1 MSGKEKLGLNDPHHT
16 FVIAEAG
23 SNWKCGSYKDD
34 LQRAK
39 KLIEIAS
46 LSGADAIKFQTYRAE
61 TVYVPNAGQLN
72 YLSKYCKNKSI
83 NEILEELSMPYDMLP
98 ELKRHCEK
106 HKIIFMSTAFSVE
119 DAKQI
124 DPFVTIHKVAS
135 YEINHVKLLEFLA
148 HTKKPILIST
158 GASTFKDIDFG
169 VNLLRKNNS
178 GLIGLLQCTS
188 KYPAPIDTLNI
199 SVIPKIKERYQV
211 PVGLSDHS
219 LDPLVG
225 PLLAIGM
232 GATIIEK
239 HFTIDRKLSGPDHGF
254 ALIPDE
260 LSKMIRAIRNADKAK
275 GFGRKEILKEE
286 LELRRFA
293 TRSIQAIKN
302 IEKDEIIKDGVNVD
316 VLRPGNQKRGAEP
329 RFWSNII
336 GKRAIMRI
344 KRGQGITL
352 DDVF

>member
-1 MSGKEKLGLNDPHHT
+1 MTSDEHCGFDDPYHT
-16 FVIAEAG
+16 FIIAEAG
-23 SNWKCGSYKDD
+23 SNWKSGSYQED
-34 LQRAK
+34 LQKAIQ
-39 KLIEIAS
+39 LIEIAS
-46 LSGADAIKFQTYRAE
+46 KAGADAVKFQTFRAE
-61 TVYVPNAGQLN
+61 AVYVPNAGKIK
-72 YLSKYCKNKSI
+72 YLSGSDTTKNI
-83 NEILEELSMPYDMLP
+83 NEIFKELSMPYEMLP
-98 ELKRHCEK
+98 ELKRHCKK

-135 YEINHVKLLEFLA
+135 FEINHVKLLEFLA

-302 IEKDEIIKDGVNVD
+302 IEKDEIIKDGINVD

-336 GKRAIMRI
+336 EKRAIRGI